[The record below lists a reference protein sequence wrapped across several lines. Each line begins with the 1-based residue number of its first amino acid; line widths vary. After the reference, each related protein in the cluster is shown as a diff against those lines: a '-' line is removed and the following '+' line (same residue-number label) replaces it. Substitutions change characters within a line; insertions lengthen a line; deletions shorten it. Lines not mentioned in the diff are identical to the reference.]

1 MTYEQFLFAAF
12 VMILC
17 FLVLLAAAGL
27 IAFTDLADTR
37 STGERRG
44 RLLCRLGLHDRCEAG
59 VVREVHVD
67 TDGVTVYDRGTV
79 THCHRPGCTWLKTK
93 LTPAD
98 EPRSPLP

>member
-12 VMILC
+12 VLILC
-17 FLVLLAAAGL
+17 FLVLLAAAL
-27 IAFTDLADTR
+27 QPILDLADTR